1 MNWWKIKKQ
10 VGQGEGRDMIAC
22 DLMEDMTSHGV
33 EFAKGIWVVK
43 LKELSRRFYG
53 LVFHLKC
60 RVNWKYMN
68 IY

>member
-1 MNWWKIKKQ
+1 M
-10 VGQGEGRDMIAC
+10 GQGEGRDMIAC

-43 LKELSRRFYG
+43 LKELSRRFYR
-53 LVFHLKC
+53 LVFHIKC